1 MKRQVTRN
9 QHGIEVKECCAS
21 CKHKDLTRLV
31 LARYCS
37 QHHEKVKPRECC
49 EQWEMSE
56 QMEAAGSGGGKVKKK
71 AYLKYVLDVREDE
84 SLADQ
89 LGIKFPHKS
98 IEQIRRDFEEKN
110 GSIYVTMGT
119 GPSVMFFKMSQ
130 WFLSP
135 V

>member
-1 MKRQVTRN
+1 MKHQVTRN

-21 CKHKDLTRLV
+21 CKHRDLTRLM
-31 LARYCS
+31 LARYCT
-37 QHHEKVKPRECC
+37 QHQKKVKPRECC

-98 IEQIRRDFEEKN
+98 IEQIRRDYEEKN
-110 GSIYVTMGT
+110 GSIYVTLGVTLGT
-119 GPSVMFFKMSQ
+119 GTIVTF
-130 WFLSP
+130 
-135 V
+135 

>member
-1 MKRQVTRN
+1 MKHQVTRN
-9 QHGIEVKECCAS
+9 QHGIEVKKCCAS

-98 IEQIRRDFEEKN
+98 IDQIRKDFEEKN
-110 GSIYVTMGT
+110 GSIYVTLGT
-119 GPSVMFFKMSQ
+119 GTIVTF
-130 WFLSP
+130 
-135 V
+135 

>member
-1 MKRQVTRN
+1 MKHQVTRN
-9 QHGIEVKECCAS
+9 QHGIEVKKCCAS

-37 QHHEKVKPRECC
+37 LHHEKVKPRECC

-98 IEQIRRDFEEKN
+98 IGQIRKDFEEKN
-110 GSIYVTMGT
+110 GSIYVTLGT
-119 GPSVMFFKMSQ
+119 GTIVTF
-130 WFLSP
+130 
-135 V
+135 

>member
-9 QHGIEVKECCAS
+9 QHGIEVKKCCAS

-98 IEQIRRDFEEKN
+98 IGRIRKDFEEKN
-110 GSIYVTMGT
+110 GSIYVTLGT
-119 GPSVMFFKMSQ
+119 GTIVTF
-130 WFLSP
+130 
-135 V
+135 

>member
-9 QHGIEVKECCAS
+9 QHGIEVKKCCAS

-98 IEQIRRDFEEKN
+98 IGQIRKDFEEKN
-110 GSIYVTMGT
+110 GSIYVTLGT
-119 GPSVMFFKMSQ
+119 GTIVTF
-130 WFLSP
+130 
-135 V
+135 

>member
-9 QHGIEVKECCAS
+9 QHGIEVKKCCAS

-110 GSIYVTMGT
+110 GSIYVTLGT
-119 GPSVMFFKMSQ
+119 GTIVTF
-130 WFLSP
+130 
-135 V
+135 

>member
-1 MKRQVTRN
+1 MKHQVTRN
-9 QHGIEVKECCAS
+9 QHGIEVKKCCAS

-98 IEQIRRDFEEKN
+98 IGQIRKDFEEKN
-110 GSIYVTMGT
+110 GSIYVTL
-119 GPSVMFFKMSQ
+119 GPVPIVT
-130 WFLSP
+130 LLTI
-135 V
+135 

>member
-1 MKRQVTRN
+1 MKHQVTKN
-9 QHGIEVKECCAS
+9 QHGIEVKKCCAS

-89 LGIKFPHKS
+89 LGLKFPHKS
-98 IEQIRRDFEEKN
+98 IGQIRKDFEEKN
-110 GSIYVTMGT
+110 GSIYVTLGT
-119 GPSVMFFKMSQ
+119 GTIVTF
-130 WFLSP
+130 
-135 V
+135 

>member
-1 MKRQVTRN
+1 MKHQVTRN
-9 QHGIEVKECCAS
+9 QHGIEVKKCCAS

-98 IEQIRRDFEEKN
+98 IEQIRRDYEEKN
-110 GSIYVTMGT
+110 GSIYVTLGT
-119 GPSVMFFKMSQ
+119 GTIVT
-130 WFLSP
+130 LLTI
-135 V
+135 

>member
-9 QHGIEVKECCAS
+9 QHGIEVKKCCAS

-98 IEQIRRDFEEKN
+98 IDQIRKDFEEKN
-110 GSIYVTMGT
+110 GSIYVTLGT
-119 GPSVMFFKMSQ
+119 GTIVTF
-130 WFLSP
+130 
-135 V
+135 